1 MRSFMPLGVLPL
13 VVIGVALLIAL
24 LIALLVEVLVEA
36 SVEAFVE
43 AFVVSLV
50 EIGGSTSVAIDL
62 KTQPCRDNCRIAS
75 ALEGEKH

>member
-24 LIALLVEVLVEA
+24 LVEVLVEVL
-36 SVEAFVE
+36 VEAFVE

-50 EIGGSTSVAIDL
+50 EIGGSTSVAMDL
-62 KTQPCRDNCRIAS
+62 KTQPGRDNCRIAS

>member
-1 MRSFMPLGVLPL
+1 MRSFMLLGVLTL
-13 VVIGVALLIAL
+13 VAILVAL

-36 SVEAFVE
+36 SVEAFV
-43 AFVVSLV
+43 VSLV
-50 EIGGSTSVAIDL
+50 EIGGSTSVAMDL